1 MIQIITKLDEVI
13 NYIYIY
19 IYIEYELIVPF
30 QLQLKILHH
39 VISQINLDKFFISNE
54 HKCVE
59 KKYLLKIYFHLK
71 DNKKNIKGFYIKIHF
86 ICLLKH

>member
-13 NYIYIY
+13 SYIYIY

-39 VISQINLDKFFISNE
+39 VISQINLDKFFIQMSIS
-54 HKCVE
+54 V
-59 KKYLLKIYFHLK
+59 L
-71 DNKKNIKGFYIKIHF
+71 KKNI
-86 ICLLKH
+86 C